1 LPIAFPGYLLF
12 LPHFSNPE
20 QYCFTSQINLYRE
33 TLLQLLSGFRC
44 SWMAGRDLA
53 EITIH
58 PVEMKNLDLK
68 AETGVTREGR
78 GALELSPTGS
88 GRS

>member
-1 LPIAFPGYLLF
+1 
-12 LPHFSNPE
+12 
-20 QYCFTSQINLYRE
+20 
-33 TLLQLLSGFRC
+33 
-44 SWMAGRDLA
+44 MAGRDLA